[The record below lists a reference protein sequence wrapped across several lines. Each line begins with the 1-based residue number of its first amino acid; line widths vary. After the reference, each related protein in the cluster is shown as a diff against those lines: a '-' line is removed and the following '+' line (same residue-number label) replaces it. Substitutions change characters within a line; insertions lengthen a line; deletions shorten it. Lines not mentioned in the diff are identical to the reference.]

1 MSGAFGWHR
10 NSHDHQ
16 PSTPVDHGGFTD
28 AARAYQA
35 PPRATRIGPDSPTT
49 PPPPPRQSF
58 HQAASAVRGP
68 IPTAKHALTSTA
80 RNVLIVV
87 TDVTGSMGEN
97 PAEIFL
103 RLPLMYEQAALL
115 LGSRD
120 LEILFVAH
128 GDARTDQ
135 HAVQVTR
142 FGAGPEL
149 DPLLASFSLSCGG
162 GGQGSE
168 TPELVAYYLLR
179 QVDTSSAQNVYV
191 WFITDEAG
199 CERLDPS
206 MVKHWLD
213 LDLAS
218 DHQEART
225 VFTLLR
231 RKTHTFVILLNTDC
245 YRDQPDKYN
254 KIRPYWERMLGGV
267 ESVVPLDDTR
277 RIVDVMLGT
286 IAVMTGQLALF
297 TGALKSRQ
305 LPTQHGSH
313 NVATVLQSIA
323 LVGRGTPSSP
333 YMLPAKTR
341 PLLPSPTTT
350 SGSGSNND

>member
-1 MSGAFGWHR
+1 MSGAFGWHK
-10 NSHDHQ
+10 NSHDHN
-16 PSTPVDHGGFTD
+16 PSTHVDHGGFTD
-28 AARAYQA
+28 AARAYQV
-35 PPRATRIGPDSPTT
+35 PPSRAARIGPDSATS
-49 PPPPPRQSF
+49 PPPRQSF
-58 HQAASAVRGP
+58 QQAASAVRGS

-97 PAEIFL
+97 PAEIFR
-103 RLPLMYEQAALL
+103 RLPLMFEQAALL

-120 LEILFVAH
+120 LEILFIAH

-149 DPLLASFSLSCGG
+149 DPMLASFSLDCGG

-179 QVDTSSAQNVYV
+179 QVDTSRAQNVYV
-191 WFITDEAG
+191 WFVTDEAG
-199 CERLDPS
+199 CERLNPTL
-206 MVKHWLD
+206 VKRWLD
-213 LDLAS
+213 LDLES
-218 DHQEART
+218 EHQEART

-231 RKTHTFVILLNTDC
+231 RKMHTFVILLDTGS
-245 YRDQPDKYN
+245 YRDEPNKHS
-254 KIRPYWERMLGGV
+254 KIRPYWEQMLGGV
-267 ESVVPLDDTR
+267 ESVVPLDDAR

-305 LPTQHGSH
+305 LPTRHGTQ
-313 NVATVLQSIA
+313 NVTAVLQSIA

-333 YMLPAKTR
+333 HVLPARTR
-341 PLLPSPTTT
+341 PLLPPPPTT
-350 SGSGSNND
+350 SDSDSNND